1 MSTTKHDLA
10 KLYQH
15 SDDCQQRQIDIRL
28 VGSVLQHLYNVTDN
42 LGPTGSF
49 EALELNQLK
58 RLLSLANDACSR
70 IVDVNQE
77 YYLEDQAAA
86 QKIEIEDPAR
96 PDIDPE
102 THVILRGPAAGF
114 TTDDAHEEMPF

>member
-1 MSTTKHDLA
+1 MEHKQHDLA

-15 SDDCQQRQIDIRL
+15 SDDCQQRQIDARL
-28 VGSVLQHLYNVTDN
+28 VGSVLQHLYNVADSWP
-42 LGPTGSF
+42 PTGSF

-70 IVDVNQE
+70 IVDANQE

-86 QKIEIEDPAR
+86 QKIEMERADN
-96 PDIDPE
+96 PD
-102 THVILRGPAAGF
+102 
-114 TTDDAHEEMPF
+114 DDIPF